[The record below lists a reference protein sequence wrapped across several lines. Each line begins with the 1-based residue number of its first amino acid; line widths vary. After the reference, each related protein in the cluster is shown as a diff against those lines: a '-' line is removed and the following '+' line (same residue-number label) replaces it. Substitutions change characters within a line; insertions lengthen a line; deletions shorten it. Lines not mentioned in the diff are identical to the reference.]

1 MERVIHLGVLTSCF
15 LSYAIIFDII
25 DQQMGFF
32 MADIIFK
39 EAGDQSDGRQG
50 KFVEATI
57 DLVHLSRQTMGDS
70 KLEQEIL
77 VLFLIQ
83 CESCEK
89 ALLRPSRPGFLT
101 EIAHQMKG
109 CAKAVGAW
117 DIAQTAGLLEK
128 NSDKK
133 HLVSKLLD
141 QIHLAKI
148 YLNFLTKTEDSGEN
162 LH

>member
-1 MERVIHLGVLTSCF
+1 MISGIV
-15 LSYAIIFDII
+15 

-32 MADIIFK
+32 MADIISK
-39 EAGDQSDGRQG
+39 GAGDQIDSGHNR
-50 KFVEATI
+50 FAEATL
-57 DLVHLSRQTMGDS
+57 DLVHLSRQTMGDA

-89 ALLRPSRPGFLT
+89 ALLLPSKPGILT

-128 NSDKK
+128 NPDKEN
-133 HLVSKLLD
+133 LVSKLQD
-141 QIHLAKI
+141 QIHLVKK
-148 YLNFLTKTEDSGEN
+148 YLGFLTKSEEISEI

>member
-1 MERVIHLGVLTSCF
+1 MIL
-15 LSYAIIFDII
+15 DIV

-32 MADIIFK
+32 MADIIYK
-39 EAGDQSDGRQG
+39 EPGDQFDNGHDRSA
-50 KFVEATI
+50 EASL
-57 DLVHLSRQTMGDS
+57 DLVHLSRQTMGDT

-77 VLFLIQ
+77 VLFLLQ

-89 ALLRPSRPGFLT
+89 ALSLPSRSGLLI
-101 EIAHQMKG
+101 EVAHQMKG

-128 NSDKK
+128 NPDKK
-133 HLVSKLLD
+133 NLVSKLQN
-141 QIHLAKI
+141 QIHLVKK
-148 YLNFLTKTEDSGEN
+148 YLNFLTNPKEINEN